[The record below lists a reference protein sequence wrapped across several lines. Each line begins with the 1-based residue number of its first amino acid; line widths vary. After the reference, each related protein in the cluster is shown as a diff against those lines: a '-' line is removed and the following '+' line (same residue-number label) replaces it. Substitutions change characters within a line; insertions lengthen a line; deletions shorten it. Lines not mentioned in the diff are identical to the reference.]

1 MIIVSSELVSYP
13 LVSVVI
19 ATYNQVR
26 FIEKTLL
33 SVLAQKCNFSFEVII
48 ADDGSND
55 GERELLRELQRKY
68 SSSVMLVF
76 NDINLMVTYNYI
88 NAIKIARGKYIA
100 TLDGDDYWIAEDKL
114 QRQINILENN
124 EDVSIVYTGYRQFD
138 DETGKILHEIKY
150 WNSVAVNKKGKE
162 SALSFALDEV
172 SYPLGSSACFRRE
185 NYLQGCK
192 KYEPLISTPYSAGE
206 GTILNISMCMSGYF
220 RFIPEIMVAYRV
232 LNSSLCHF
240 ETPEQ
245 QLDFAFR
252 YLRHRLL
259 VAELLHLD
267 MIKVIRYSLWKLFK
281 LAVYL
286 GELDIY
292 EQKLKQLEYDKPDA
306 FSKWLLW
313 FYNNKFMLLGGHL
326 FGESLYLF
334 KFIKRSFR
342 K

>member
-1 MIIVSSELVSYP
+1 MIIASSELVSYP

-33 SVLAQKCNFSFEVII
+33 SVLAQKCDFPFEVII

-55 GERELLRELQRKY
+55 GERELLLKLQRKY

-185 NYLQGCK
+185 NYLQGCE
-192 KYEPLISTPYSAGE
+192 KYEPLISIPYSAGE

-232 LNSSLCHF
+232 LNRSLSHF
-240 ETPEQ
+240 KTSEQ

-259 VAELLHLD
+259 VAELLQLD
-267 MIKVIRYSLWKLFK
+267 MTRVIRCSLWKLFK

-292 EQKLKQLEYDKPDA
+292 KQKLKQLQCDEVDT

-313 FYNNKFMLLGGHL
+313 IYTNQFVLFCGRLLGL
-326 FGESLYLF
+326 FLSLI
-334 KFIKRSFR
+334 KFAKYSFH